1 MCKTDRSTSNM
12 AAPDLPITLFADD
25 SASSLQ
31 KLRDGKALVVDF
43 CARTKL
49 TLSARAAGTTRC
61 ERCPACLTKL
71 DGLVEAF
78 GGDVAFASVCLD
90 DPEFAK
96 EIVEENE
103 WERMTHA
110 GMDVE
115 TKELAKAHWGFKA
128 VPYLVV
134 IDATG
139 ETAFAGSAL
148 KVTAET
154 IETALAGKENATAA
168 APPANAPAAPAAPAF
183 AALSLDDDDF

>member
-1 MCKTDRSTSNM
+1 M
-12 AAPDLPITLFADD
+12 
-25 SASSLQ
+25 
-31 KLRDGKALVVDF
+31 
-43 CARTKL
+43 
-49 TLSARAAGTTRC
+49 TTRC

>member
-1 MCKTDRSTSNM
+1 M
-12 AAPDLPITLFADD
+12 
-25 SASSLQ
+25 
-31 KLRDGKALVVDF
+31 
-43 CARTKL
+43 
-49 TLSARAAGTTRC
+49 
-61 ERCPACLTKL
+61 
-71 DGLVEAF
+71 
-78 GGDVAFASVCLD
+78 CLD

-96 EIVEENE
+96 EIVEEHE

-134 IDATG
+134 LDATG